1 MDLTI
6 KIDYDQLLK
15 LIFQLPK
22 HDMERLLN
30 TLQKELSSKKS
41 VENIQ
46 DLILQ
51 APTWTKSDLK
61 LLNRKHV

>member
-22 HDMERLLN
+22 HDMERLSN
-30 TLQKELSSKKS
+30 TLQKELSSRKS

-51 APTWTKSDLK
+51 APTWTESDLK